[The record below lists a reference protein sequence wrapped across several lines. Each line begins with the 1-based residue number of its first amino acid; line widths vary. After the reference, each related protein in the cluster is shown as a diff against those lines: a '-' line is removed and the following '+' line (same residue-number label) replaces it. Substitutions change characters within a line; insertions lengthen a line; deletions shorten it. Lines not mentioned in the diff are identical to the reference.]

1 MNILTIT
8 KEVENKVQITLEGN
22 TTPTKFFSI
31 ESLAEEIVR
40 LHAANQG
47 YKKQVF
53 DLIQE
58 NERLKAEKEQH
69 DLDS

>member
-8 KEVENKVQITLEGN
+8 KEVENKVQITLEGES
-22 TTPTKFFSI
+22 TPTKFFSI

-40 LHAANQG
+40 LHAANQD
-47 YKKQVF
+47 YKKRLL

-58 NERLKAEKEQH
+58 NEKLKAGKEQH
-69 DLDS
+69 GLDS